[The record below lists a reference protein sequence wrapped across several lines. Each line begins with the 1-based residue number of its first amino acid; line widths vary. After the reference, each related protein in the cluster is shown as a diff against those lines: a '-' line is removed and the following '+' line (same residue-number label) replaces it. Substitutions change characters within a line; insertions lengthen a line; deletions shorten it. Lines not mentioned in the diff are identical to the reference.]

1 MSEDIPPRVRQ
12 QLVRVQQIRESLQYV
27 GALLLQ
33 VKQQLND
40 INIAQ
45 KELKELKAK
54 DVIYQAAGPL
64 LFKTTKTKA
73 TKTLKKQAESLDVR
87 VKSLEKQEAQLR
99 KQYETLQE
107 TLRGMLGQ
115 QGPAP
120 AS

>member
-1 MSEDIPPRVRQ
+1 MTEEIPPRVRQ
-12 QLVRVQQIRESLQYV
+12 QLMRVQQIRESLQYV

-40 INIAQ
+40 INMAQ

-54 DVIYQAAGPL
+54 DVIYQASGPL

-73 TKTLKKQAESLDVR
+73 TKTLKEQAESLDVR
-87 VKSLEKQEAQLR
+87 IKSLEKQEAQLR
-99 KQYETLQE
+99 KQHETLQE

-115 QGPAP
+115 QGPTP
-120 AS
+120 AQ